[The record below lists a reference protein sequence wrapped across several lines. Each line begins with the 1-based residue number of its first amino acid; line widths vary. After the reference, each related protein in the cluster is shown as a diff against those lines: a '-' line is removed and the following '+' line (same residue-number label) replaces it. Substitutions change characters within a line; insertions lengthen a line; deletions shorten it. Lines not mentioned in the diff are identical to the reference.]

1 LFSGGGDVPLVVR
14 EKPPRIIYTSRT
26 HSQLTQVMKELKRT
40 AYSPRMSTCLA

>member
-1 LFSGGGDVPLVVR
+1 MPLVVR